1 MLNIFKATPSSW
13 SQQAI
18 VDVFNKKL
26 CEDVKRNTISQVLS
40 SSNKIVGIQ
49 SEAAK
54 DVQRVRH
61 PKYPELEMPWWH
73 GSSRWELHCNL
84 NVFDNDFF
92 RKSYCIYITIVKE
105 LYKILVKFDLFSF
118 CNHVK
123 TKDGELTDEML
134 MWKVAIVWEFLV
146 TKLADYPIKVRKYKN
161 FKISNG

>member
-49 SEAAK
+49 SEVAK

-61 PKYPELEMPWWH
+61 PKYPELEMP
-73 GSSRWELHCNL
+73 
-84 NVFDNDFF
+84 
-92 RKSYCIYITIVKE
+92 
-105 LYKILVKFDLFSF
+105 
-118 CNHVK
+118 
-123 TKDGELTDEML
+123 
-134 MWKVAIVWEFLV
+134 
-146 TKLADYPIKVRKYKN
+146 
-161 FKISNG
+161 